1 MASNCKVIRAEI
13 EESVG
18 GAWLSRGAEAH
29 LAACAGCLDFY
40 HERGAL
46 RRLVGELERV
56 GAPGDFEFR
65 LRARMAAAKE
75 TKGTRPLVFRFA
87 PGFAS
92 FALAAV
98 FVAAVAGA
106 YYFKRAAPAVA
117 DHAAPQPSS
126 TAATRTVA
134 DQPTPPA
141 APTAGPVV
149 EVSTKVSEQ
158 AGGSP
163 SLGVER
169 AGGVRQPKPE
179 RRLSAARAAAAEPR
193 RESAAGRTGGELNFG
208 LSTSPVIK
216 ASNVK
221 LEVSAEPL
229 RMVVRDESGAARR
242 VAMKPVSFGAQNP
255 VGKPRAVSNT
265 SLADDEGVW

>member
-13 EESVG
+13 EETVG
-18 GAWLSRGAEAH
+18 GAWLGRGAEAH
-29 LAACAGCLDFY
+29 LAACANCLSFY
-40 HERGAL
+40 KEREAL
-46 RRLVGELERV
+46 RRLVGNLERV
-56 GAPGDFEFR
+56 EAPGDFEFR

-106 YYFKRAAPAVA
+106 YYFKRTATTVA
-117 DHAAPQPSS
+117 DHAAPRPP
-126 TAATRTVA
+126 AAVGTQSA
-134 DQPTPPA
+134 AHQPTPPA
-141 APTAGPVV
+141 TGPVV
-149 EVSTKVSEQ
+149 EVVETVDKT
-158 AGGSP
+158 AGGSSP
-163 SLGVER
+163 VEVER
-169 AGGVRQPKPE
+169 AGGVRQSKQV
-179 RRLSAARAAAAEPR
+179 RGHGARAAAAESR
-193 RESAAGRTGGELNFG
+193 REAAAERTEGELSFG

-255 VGKPRAVSNT
+255 VGKPRAVSIT